1 MKTAANVSTFVR
13 AEADAAIEKI
23 DGANGG
29 RDEL

>member
-1 MKTAANVSTFVR
+1 MKIAADVSKFVG
-13 AEADAAIEKI
+13 AESDAAIEKI